1 MNDTIVQALSLV
13 GAVVILA
20 AYAAQ
25 AFKLLAA
32 GGRLY
37 LTLNFVGGALL
48 CVAAVSVGQIGFII
62 LEGAWALIS
71 LFGLLRVRTNSVGL
85 AGRAE

>member
-1 MNDTIVQALSLV
+1 MNDTVVQTISLV

-37 LTLNFVGGALL
+37 LTLNFVGGVLL
-48 CVAAVSVGQIGFII
+48 CVAAVNVWQIGFII

-71 LFGLLRVRTNSVGL
+71 LVGLLR
-85 AGRAE
+85 AGASSAQATR